1 VGVALRRFPSGRE
14 WYERVKDTVIL
25 LGSEGIG
32 RGDDSLGYE
41 ILMTMVEALSKRDDG
56 PKAIVCWNTAVKLLA
71 EGSPLVPHF
80 KRLEAKGVE
89 ILAGQLCVRE
99 LDLMGKIAVGT
110 MATMEDILEVILR
123 NTVISL

>member
-1 VGVALRRFPSGRE
+1 MSEL
-14 WYERVKDTVIL
+14 KDTVIL

-41 ILMTMVEALSKRDDG
+41 ILMTMVESLSKRDDG

>member
-1 VGVALRRFPSGRE
+1 MSEL
-14 WYERVKDTVIL
+14 KDTVIL

-80 KRLEAKGVE
+80 KRLEVKGVE